1 MLLRHIF
8 ISFLTNVSTSK
19 AMKTIFVCED
29 EDLRISCFNG
39 FVISIIRANFGRFSI
54 AVCNKE
60 AKEDLETNCESM
72 DESTSVIIN
81 RQISFSS

>member
-1 MLLRHIF
+1 MI
-8 ISFLTNVSTSK
+8 TSK
-19 AMKTIFVCED
+19 AMKTVFVCEN

-60 AKEDLETNCESM
+60 AKEDLETNCEST
-72 DESTSVIIN
+72 DESTSVLIN
-81 RQISFSS
+81 RQISYSS

>member
-1 MLLRHIF
+1 MI
-8 ISFLTNVSTSK
+8 TSK
-19 AMKTIFVCED
+19 AMKTVFVCED

-39 FVISIIRANFGRFSI
+39 SVISIIRANFGRFSV

-72 DESTSVIIN
+72 DESTSVLIN
-81 RQISFSS
+81 RQISFSA